1 MKQLFAIILT
11 CIFAVACSSPNKI
24 PDDIMGIDKM
34 KPIVWDML
42 RAGALSQNIHKTDS
56 TVLRKETFENY
67 QQVFKVY
74 GITKDDFYKSY
85 NYYLQHPDKNKILI
99 DSVIAYAGRQRAEL
113 YKKMN

>member
-1 MKQLFAIILT
+1 MKQLFGIILT

-24 PDDIMGIDKM
+24 PDDILGIDKM

-42 RAGALSQNIHKTDS
+42 RAGALSQNLHKIDS
-56 TVLRKETFENY
+56 TLLKKERLENY
-67 QQVFKVY
+67 EQVFKIY

-99 DSVIAYAGRQRAEL
+99 DSVIAYSTKQRAEL
-113 YKKMN
+113 FRRTN